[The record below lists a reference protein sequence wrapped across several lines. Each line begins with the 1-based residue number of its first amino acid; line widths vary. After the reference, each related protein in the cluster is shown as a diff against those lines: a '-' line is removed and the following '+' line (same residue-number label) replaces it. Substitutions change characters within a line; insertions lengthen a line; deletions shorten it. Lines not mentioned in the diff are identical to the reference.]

1 MKGLVVIP
9 TYNEAVNVKKLVPE
23 VLKQDPGLEVL
34 VVDDNSPDG
43 TARVVKSMMQKI
55 KKLHLLER
63 QKKAGLGKAYVA
75 GFKWALES
83 RRYDFV
89 CEMDA
94 DLSHDPNELGLFLA
108 QLKKGYDLVCGS
120 RYLKGVRVLNW
131 DLNRLILSIFGNVY
145 ARIVTGVKMTDLTGG
160 YNCYRRKVL
169 EGMNLDKISSSGYSF
184 QIEMKAKTVYKGYK
198 VIEVPIIFRDR
209 SQGSTKM
216 HGGIINEAFFK
227 CWMIRF
233 NKWFGK
239 NGNKKGR

>member
-1 MKGLVVIP
+1 MKGLVIIP
-9 TYNEAVNVKKLVPE
+9 TYNEALNVRKIVPE
-23 VLKQDPGLEVL
+23 VLKQDAGLEVL
-34 VVDDNSPDG
+34 IVDDNSPDG
-43 TARVVKSMMQKI
+43 TARVVKSMMKKM

-83 RRYDFV
+83 KGRYDFV

-94 DLSHDPNELGLFLA
+94 DLSHDPNELGLFLV
-108 QLKKGYDLVCGS
+108 QLKKGFDLVCGS
-120 RYLKGVRVLNW
+120 RYLKGVSVLNW
-131 DLNRLILSIFGNVY
+131 DLNRLVLSILGNLY

-160 YNCYRRKVL
+160 YNCYKRKVL
-169 EGMNLDKISSSGYSF
+169 ENMDLDKISSSGYSF

-198 VIEVPIIFRDR
+198 ATEVPIIFRDR

-216 HGGIINEAFFK
+216 HGGIINEALFK

-239 NGNKKGR
+239 K